1 MKRRWT
7 TRDIAAPAEVVWRL
21 LVDIHRWP
29 DWGPTVRAAE
39 LDTPR
44 LSAGSRGRVQT
55 AAGLWVPFEVTRF
68 EDGRAWSWEVG
79 GIPAT
84 DHAVKPVNGRSSQ
97 AAFGV
102 PWVATPYLGVCAIAL
117 RRLDRLACAT

>member
-1 MKRRWT
+1 M
-7 TRDIAAPAEVVWRL
+7 
-21 LVDIHRWP
+21 
-29 DWGPTVRAAE
+29 RAAE

-55 AAGLWVPFEVTRF
+55 AAGLWLPFEVTRF
-68 EDGRAWSWEVG
+68 EDGRSWSWEVG